1 MKILL
6 IDDSRT
12 MRNIQKKVL
21 SVLPGVEFA
30 EAGDG
35 VEALSVIASTAGGF
49 GLMIVDWNMPN
60 MDGITLV
67 RKVRETDKTT
77 LMIMATTEAEKSRV
91 LEAVRAGVNNYV
103 VKPFTP
109 ESLVEKVSQ
118 TLAKAQKAA

>member
-1 MKILL
+1 
-6 IDDSRT
+6 

-21 SVLPGVEFA
+21 SAVPGATFA

-35 VEALSVIASTAGGF
+35 LEALSVIAATPGGF
-49 GLMIVDWNMPN
+49 DLMIVDWNMPN

-67 RKVRETDKTT
+67 KKVRETDKKT

-91 LEAVRAGVNNYV
+91 LDAIRAGVNNYV

-109 ESLVEKVSQ
+109 ESLMEKVSQ
-118 TLAKAQKAA
+118 TLAKAKAAA